1 MFGFDKKVKHLTQE
15 LEQRDKV
22 IQALREEI
30 QDLRQNRLTQ
40 QQQEIRDSEFSVDWQ
55 RMRAFSVERG
65 TSSNNQLGTIIGYL
79 KLDKD
84 NNECVGEWFLCCN
97 AETHRRLVAEFDQ
110 YRQG

>member
-40 QQQEIRDSEFSVDWQ
+40 QEQEIRDSEFSVDWQ
-55 RMRAFSVERG
+55 RMRAFSIERNMKDG
-65 TSSNNQLGTIIGYL
+65 NPCTIIGYL

-84 NNECVGEWFLCCN
+84 NNDCVSEWFLYCN
-97 AETHRRLVAEFDQ
+97 AETHRRLVAEFNQ

>member
-40 QQQEIRDSEFSVDWQ
+40 QEQEIRDSEFSVDWQ
-55 RMRAFSVERG
+55 RMRAFSIERNMHG
-65 TSSNNQLGTIIGYL
+65 NKPCTIIGYL

-84 NNECVGEWFLCCN
+84 NNECVGEWFLSCN
-97 AETHRRLVAEFDQ
+97 AETHRRLVKEFCE
-110 YRQG
+110 YKGA